1 MIYLLL
7 FLAAAAI
14 LAYVTSRWLRAELRE
29 ARAWL
34 AEKWVLRRGGLSQN
48 ALIEA
53 TRRAFAAE
61 GLELHF
67 LVASR
72 QTWPCYERLRREHMG
87 KTPAEPLPAA
97 VVLALAA
104 DVDAGKLYLRAV
116 APDPRGPAR
125 DVTELVGFDEIRSLE
140 RIAARNPPGPA
151 PAAAEALEIRLAG
164 EDRPPFDL
172 ALEPEWG
179 PSPAELAER
188 IRALVAGRWRPDSPP
203 AIVR

>member
-14 LAYVTSRWLRAELRE
+14 LAYVTSRWLRAELHE
-29 ARAWL
+29 ARGWL
-34 AEKWVLRRGGLSQN
+34 AEKWVVSRGGLSQN
-48 ALIEA
+48 ALIA
-53 TRRAFAAE
+53 VTRRAFVAE

-72 QTWPCYERLRREHMG
+72 QTWPCYQRLRRDYMREQ
-87 KTPAEPLPAA
+87 PAEPLPAA

-104 DVDAGKLYLRAV
+104 DVDARKLYLRAV
-116 APDPRGPAR
+116 APEPDGPAR
-125 DVTELVGFDEIRSLE
+125 DVAELLDFDAIGALE
-140 RIAARNPPGPA
+140 RVDARLPAGPA
-151 PAAAEALEIRLAG
+151 PAAEQALEIRLTD
-164 EDRPPFDL
+164 EDRPPFHL

-188 IRALVAGRWRPDSPP
+188 IRALIEGRWRPDAPP

>member
-29 ARAWL
+29 VRAWL

-48 ALIEA
+48 ALLEA

-61 GLELHF
+61 GLSPHL

-72 QTWPCYERLRREHMG
+72 QTWPCYERLRHGHMDR
-87 KTPAEPLPAA
+87 TPAEPLPAA

-104 DVDAGKLYLRAV
+104 DVDAKKLYLRAV
-116 APDPRGPAR
+116 APEPGRPAR
-125 DVTELVGFDEIRSLE
+125 DVAEFVDFDEIRSLE
-140 RIAARNPPGPA
+140 RIAARNPQGPA
-151 PAAAEALEIRLAG
+151 PAAAEALEIRLADG
-164 EDRPPFDL
+164 DRPAFDL

-188 IRALVAGRWRPDSPP
+188 IRALVEGRWRPESPP